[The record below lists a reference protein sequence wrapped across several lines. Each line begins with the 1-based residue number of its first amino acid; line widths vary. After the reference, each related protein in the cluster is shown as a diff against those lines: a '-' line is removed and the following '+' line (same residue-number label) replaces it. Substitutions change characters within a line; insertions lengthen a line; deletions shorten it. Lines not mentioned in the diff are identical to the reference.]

1 MIYNVGIQDTLPP
14 GSPRVPIYMTTA
26 IDAPSTIDPIS
37 AKIDALEKATPKKN
51 FFEEASKLRH
61 LTFEK
66 ARENIIIK
74 MPSMTLNP
82 KEDYL
87 KVRCYLGPSVVPEH
101 SSFYPGM
108 FKFLT
113 RVRHYVLFLDLL
125 CRGSVCDVSYHVKHI
140 IP

>member
-1 MIYNVGIQDTLPP
+1 
-14 GSPRVPIYMTTA
+14 MTTA
-26 IDAPSTIDPIS
+26 ADPPPTTMDPIS

-51 FFEEASKLRH
+51 FFDEASKLRH

-87 KVRCYLGPSVVPEH
+87 KVRCYLGPSVESES

-113 RVRHYVLFLDLL
+113 RVRPFVLFF
-125 CRGSVCDVSYHVKHI
+125 S
-140 IP
+140 

>member
-1 MIYNVGIQDTLPP
+1 M
-14 GSPRVPIYMTTA
+14 
-26 IDAPSTIDPIS
+26 DPIS

-51 FFEEASKLRH
+51 FFDEASKLRH

-87 KVRCYLGPSVVPEH
+87 KVRCYLGPSVESES

-113 RVRHYVLFLDLL
+113 RVRPFVLFF
-125 CRGSVCDVSYHVKHI
+125 S
-140 IP
+140 